1 MCHKLFTVGRPW
13 TLLRN
18 EQKHSIIGLM
28 LQDKI
33 GQRSSEKML
42 RVKGDWEM
50 DQNQQDE
57 QKII

>member
-1 MCHKLFTVGRPW
+1 
-13 TLLRN
+13 
-18 EQKHSIIGLM
+18 M

-57 QKII
+57 QKIIWL